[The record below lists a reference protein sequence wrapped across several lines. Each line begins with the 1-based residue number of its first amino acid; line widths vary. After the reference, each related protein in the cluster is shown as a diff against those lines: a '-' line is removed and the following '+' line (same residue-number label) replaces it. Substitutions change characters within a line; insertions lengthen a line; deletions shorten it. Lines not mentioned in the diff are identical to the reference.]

1 MAELSGKE
9 LQEEVFKLQS
19 KLAFQENM
27 IEELN
32 SVIIS
37 QQGRIEKTERNVE
50 RLKDQILN
58 AEWLKENFNQKL
70 EDEKPPHY

>member
-1 MAELSGKE
+1 
-9 LQEEVFKLQS
+9 
-19 KLAFQENM
+19 M

-37 QQGRIEKTERNVE
+37 QQDRIEKVERMLE
-50 RLKDQILN
+50 RLKNQILN
-58 AEWLKENFNQKL
+58 AEWMKENFNQKL